1 MKLFTLEERE
11 KLLNDEL
18 RRIVEVIKR
27 EYDPEKIILFGS
39 MAIKNVREWSDIDL
53 LIIKKTSK
61 RLIERT
67 LEVGRLVQ
75 PKVGIDLFIYTPE
88 EYEFLLGERSSFI
101 LSVLKTGET
110 VYEKRDRGMAEARK

>member
-1 MKLFTLEERE
+1 MKLFTLEQRE

-18 RRIVEVIKR
+18 RRVIDVIKK
-27 EYDPEKIILFGS
+27 EYDPERIILFGS
-39 MAIKNVREWSDIDL
+39 MALKKVHEWSDIDL

-88 EYEFLLGERSSFI
+88 EYDLLLKERSSFL

-110 VYEKRDRGMAEARK
+110 VYEKRDRGVAEDRK

>member
-11 KLLNDEL
+11 NLLNDEL

-39 MAIKNVREWSDIDL
+39 MAVKNVREWSDIDL

-110 VYEKRDRGMAEARK
+110 VYEKRD

>member
-1 MKLFTLEERE
+1 MKLFTLEERK

-18 RRIVEVIKR
+18 RRVIDVIKK
-27 EYDPEKIILFGS
+27 EYDPERIILFGS
-39 MAIKNVREWSDIDL
+39 MALKKVHEWSDIDL

-88 EYEFLLGERSSFI
+88 EYDLLLEERSSFL

-110 VYEKRDRGMAEARK
+110 VYEKRDGGVAEACE

>member
-1 MKLFTLEERE
+1 MKLFILEERE
-11 KLLNDEL
+11 ELLKDEL
-18 RRIVEVIKR
+18 RRIIEILKR

-39 MAIKNVREWSDIDL
+39 MAVNNVREWSDIDL
-53 LIIKKTSK
+53 LIIKRTSK

-88 EYEFLLGERSSFI
+88 EYDFLLKERFSFI
-101 LSVLKTGET
+101 LSVLKTGEI
-110 VYEKRDRGMAEARK
+110 VYEKRDRGMAEARG

>member
-1 MKLFTLEERE
+1 MRLFTLEERE
-11 KLLNDEL
+11 KLLNNEL

-27 EYDPEKIILFGS
+27 QCDPEKIILFGS
-39 MAIKNVREWSDIDL
+39 MAGRKLHEWSDIDL

-61 RLIERT
+61 RFIERA

-75 PKVGIDLFIYTPE
+75 PRVGIDLFIYTPE
-88 EYEFLLGERSSFI
+88 EYEFLLKERSSFL

-110 VYEKRDRGMAEARK
+110 VYEKRDQGMAEARQ